1 MKADVSVIYGG
12 IKVWVCVGFNIDTRD
27 DFLLVVLGVSDGGK
41 WMVIGYSGQWKRE
54 ARLCGELEP
63 LWNI

>member
-1 MKADVSVIYGG
+1 MNSQPLLVALSGKLKADVSVIYGG

-41 WMVIGYSGQWKRE
+41 
-54 ARLCGELEP
+54 
-63 LWNI
+63 